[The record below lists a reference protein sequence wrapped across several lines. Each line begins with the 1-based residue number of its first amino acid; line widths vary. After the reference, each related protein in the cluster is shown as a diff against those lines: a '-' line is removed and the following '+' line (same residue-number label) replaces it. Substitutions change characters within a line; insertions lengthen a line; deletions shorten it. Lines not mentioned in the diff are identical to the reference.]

1 MKKLMTVLLLII
13 IIGGLVLFLRSRRT
27 TPGAETSSSELPAS
41 ARSAET
47 SAVPVDAVV
56 AGYHDLTQYISTS
69 GTIEALRNLEL
80 TARVAGYVQSV
91 PVADGASVDAQALL
105 VQLDEAPVRLQLQQ
119 YRSSLFKALGE
130 LVQEMAVNNAPHTT
144 QIRRY
149 YQSAFQQTILP
160 PLPGVEPAGNKNSA
174 SLSRAEYLMLAR
186 QDIPSLYAQVKQ
198 SEQDLAH
205 CRLRAPFS
213 GIISEVRVSPG
224 AYVTAGTRLMRV
236 TNLDRVQVA
245 IDVLEEDLPY
255 VHQGSPLDL
264 VAGQEA
270 VTYHTTVTGVSP
282 TIDPTTRTGK
292 AYANLTN
299 TNHVLKDGQFVE
311 VRLAKQT
318 FQHRLLVPREA
329 VLTRTDRDLVFVV
342 EGGLAKWHYI
352 EQGVQ
357 NDREVEIL
365 SGVAPGDTVIVG
377 GHYSLAHEASVAVR
391 MVSENQLSTVPSGE
405 E

>member
-1 MKKLMTVLLLII
+1 MKKLITVLLLIV

-27 TPGAETSSSELPAS
+27 TPGAETSSTELPAS
-41 ARSAET
+41 ARSAEA

-56 AGYHDLTQYISTS
+56 ADYHDLTQYISTS
-69 GTIEALRNLEL
+69 GTIEAPRNLEL
-80 TARVAGYVQSV
+80 TARVDGYIQSV

-105 VQLDEAPVRLQLQQ
+105 VQLDEAPVRLKLQQ

-130 LVQEMAVNNAPHTT
+130 LVQEMAVSNAPHTA

-160 PLPGVEPAGNKNSA
+160 PLPGVQPADTGNSA
-174 SLSRAEYLMLAR
+174 SLSQAEYLMLAS

-213 GIISEVRVSPG
+213 GIISEVQVSPG

-255 VHQGSPLDL
+255 VHPGSPLDL

-292 AYANLTN
+292 AFAVLTN
-299 TNHVLKDGQFVE
+299 THHVLKDGQFVE

-342 EGGLAKWHYI
+342 EDGLAKWHYI

-377 GHYSLAHEASVAVR
+377 GHYSLAHEASVSVR
-391 MVSENQLSTVPSGE
+391 MITE
-405 E
+405 